1 MMIASNVEPRRNHV
15 KADGYSGDKCSAKE
29 KRLFFGYNFR
39 SVRLP
44 LLVYEQR
51 LLFRTPLAGLLT
63 FGQSFSKRNFAS
75 IEEDRSTITR
85 PANRLRD
92 EKGCPYSSKPA
103 QSKQNAQPIKI
114 LPNDRAINFL
124 CLNPFTH
131 PVMFDFPVTARPS
144 AAPVISTRFYWLL
157 FFALGLGVPLL
168 YVHFTHH
175 VWEDFL
181 ITFRHSRNL
190 VEGKG
195 LVYNPGQRVQGFT
208 SAINA
213 MLPAIFYYFSGRSY
227 DAALNLYRAAC
238 LLMYFGGGAIV
249 LRAMLRDPGIDRL
262 SPLIFILLFT
272 TEAQSV
278 AYTMSGQESSF
289 MVGFLALGFYA
300 CYRGLGR
307 SWPITAVSW
316 TGLFYTR
323 PDAWIFIFA
332 IVFAG
337 FIFRIED
344 VREVLRSIAKAAAV
358 AILLF
363 APWFIWA
370 WIYYGQPIPNTVL
383 AKSLFGE
390 PLYHNPPR
398 LIQQVFASYM
408 FTSAWIFQPIYAAFG
423 GWPDPLL
430 DAYGLI
436 CSGLATIYWIVPSN
450 DRLGRLASLLFTLC
464 TLYLSLVNV
473 SAYAAPWYL
482 PSAAIFG
489 VIAVSRAPLLFAGR
503 LPILRRRAVFS
514 TRLLQTALVAV
525 SIYLMIGQT
534 LEIRIQQ
541 QEIEENHRKKIGL
554 YLHEVMQPDQNV
566 YLEPIGYI
574 GYYSDR
580 TVLDWPGLV
589 APQIVQIRREHHV
602 DEETLIPYLMPDWM
616 VLRPDEERAAFNIP
630 EVRDRYTIMRTFDAR
645 PNLDKY
651 SYIPGRGYLMG
662 DSVFFVL
669 KRNDVQPAIPLN

>member
-1 MMIASNVEPRRNHV
+1 
-15 KADGYSGDKCSAKE
+15 
-29 KRLFFGYNFR
+29 
-39 SVRLP
+39 
-44 LLVYEQR
+44 
-51 LLFRTPLAGLLT
+51 
-63 FGQSFSKRNFAS
+63 
-75 IEEDRSTITR
+75 
-85 PANRLRD
+85 
-92 EKGCPYSSKPA
+92 
-103 QSKQNAQPIKI
+103 
-114 LPNDRAINFL
+114 
-124 CLNPFTH
+124 LNPRIH
-131 PVMFDFPVTARPS
+131 PVMFDFPVTARQS
-144 AAPVISTRFYWLL
+144 AAPSVSSRNYWLL

-190 VEGKG
+190 VEGNG

-213 MLPAIFYYFSGRSY
+213 MLPAIFYYFTRSD

-238 LLMYFGGGAIV
+238 LAMYVLGGAIV
-249 LRAMLRDPGIDRL
+249 LRIMLRDRGSDSL

-289 MVGFLALGFYA
+289 MVGFLSIGFFA
-300 CYRGLGR
+300 AYRGLAR
-307 SWPITAVSW
+307 HWKVAAVSFA
-316 TGLFYTR
+316 GLFYTR
-323 PDAWIFIFA
+323 PDATIFIA
-332 IVFAG
+332 ALAFAG
-337 FIFRIED
+337 FVFRTED
-344 VREVLRSIAKAAAV
+344 RRDVLRGIARAALV
-358 AILLF
+358 AILLL

-390 PLYHNPPR
+390 SLYHNPPR

-436 CSGLATIYWIVPSN
+436 CSALATAYWIIPGE
-450 DRLGRLASLLFTLC
+450 DRLGRMASLLFTLS

-489 VIAVSRAPLLFAGR
+489 VIAVSRAPLVIAQAIPL
-503 LPILRRRAVFS
+503 LHRRAVFF

-541 QEIEENHRKKIGL
+541 LEIEENHRKQIGL

-574 GYYSDR
+574 GYYSGR
-580 TVLDWPGLV
+580 TILDWPGLV

-616 VLRPDEERAAFNIP
+616 VLRPDEERAAFRIP
-630 EVRDRYTIMRTFDAR
+630 EVRDRYTIVRTFDAR

-662 DSVFFVL
+662 DAVFLVL